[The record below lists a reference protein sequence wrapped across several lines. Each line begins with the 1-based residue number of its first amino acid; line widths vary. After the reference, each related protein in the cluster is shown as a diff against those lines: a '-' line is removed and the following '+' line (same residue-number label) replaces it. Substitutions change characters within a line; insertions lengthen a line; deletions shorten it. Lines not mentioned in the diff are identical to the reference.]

1 MSLKKAE
8 PDVVAWPLFGR
19 LPAEIQIMIFHEALR
34 KPQVHFVNASR
45 REVDPATWKLV
56 LKSRNKKGDTS
67 GYRLT
72 ENIQHVARDSPV
84 AAEAILKSALQP
96 LLLPIPVRPND
107 WWKIDAA
114 TDLVVFEFGVD
125 KSGKLWLWHPRNQL
139 ADLNPLASHID
150 SRKVRED
157 LRRIRKVA
165 FLYGGNKQP
174 SAGSSE
180 SVFQCLQH
188 HNGRHSGQKF
198 CPEELLGFIY
208 QLSDIEAVYFIL
220 HHRVNVKAVT
230 NYAASYFSVTV
241 PAATRNT
248 FGLRTFYSTTR
259 SYITVPLP
267 ACEIGPVFHAT
278 WKTKDHIWP
287 HGPSPPLVNA
297 VREAAMASPP
307 NSREGR
313 YVEHVRK
320 LSHLA
325 HELNHHEEVCLL
337 VAEMIQ
343 QIRAD
348 QDTPL
353 SPDWPLPIPPEV
365 NTAQFRTLKQHYR
378 QRYNLENFTKER
390 RNNLE
395 FGMLLMVDETVVYK
409 SGKNQSDPSP

>member
-1 MSLKKAE
+1 MSPKKAE
-8 PDVVAWPLFGR
+8 PDAVAWPLFGR

-67 GYRLT
+67 GYRLI
-72 ENIQHVARDSPV
+72 ENIQDVARDSPV

-107 WWKIDAA
+107 WCKIDAA

-139 ADLNPLASHID
+139 VDLNPLASHIH
-150 SRKVRED
+150 SRRVRED
-157 LRRIRKVA
+157 LKGIRKVA
-165 FLYGGNKQP
+165 FVYGGNKQP
-174 SAGSSE
+174 QAGSSE

-188 HNGRHSGQKF
+188 HNRGHARQKF

-208 QLSDIEAVYFIL
+208 QLSDIETVYFIL
-220 HHRVNVKAVT
+220 HDRVNAKAVT

-248 FGLRTFYSTTR
+248 FGLKTFYSTTR

-267 ACEIGPVFHAT
+267 EYQIGPVLHAT
-278 WKTKDHIWP
+278 WKTKDRIWP

-297 VREAAMASPP
+297 AREAAIARPP
-307 NSREGR
+307 DSRER
-313 YVEHVRK
+313 LYAEHVRK
-320 LSHLA
+320 LSDLA
-325 HELNHHEEVCLL
+325 DALHHCKEVWRL
-337 VAEMIQ
+337 VLEMIQ

-365 NTAQFRTLKQHYR
+365 NTAQFRTLKQHHR

-390 RNNLE
+390 RDNLE
-395 FGMLLMVDETVVYK
+395 FGMLLMVDETAVYK
-409 SGKNQSDPSP
+409 SGKNQSDLSP